1 MATAGGD
8 AQEPCCLG
16 ETVLGRLLDESHRL
30 HPDRLAPMVARE
42 LAALGMSGVVVYVVD
57 FEQHLL
63 MPLGGDGLPDQDPLD
78 IDTTTA
84 GRAFR
89 AERVIEEPAEGSG
102 SGVRLWIPVVDGSE
116 RLGILAVTVAA
127 VDDVLRRRARHVA
140 AVVASMVVSKKL
152 HGDRIELTRRLRPM
166 DLAAELRWTM
176 LPPLTYVNDRV
187 AVSGILVPAYEIAG
201 DSFDYAMNGDIAH
214 VAIVDAMG
222 HGLEA
227 SRMANLALASYRSSR
242 RQGLDLIASYGA
254 LDRIVTAEFGPDR
267 FVTGQLATLDITTGT
282 LTWLN
287 AGHPAPILLRGRSS
301 TVDLT
306 ADVCLPMGLGDLSAT
321 LTDVALQPGD
331 CVLFFTDGVSEARSA
346 DGELFGRTRL
356 GDLLVEVSAAGET
369 PAEMMRRLCHA
380 VLAHQNDTLQDDAT
394 LLVVC
399 WSG

>member
-1 MATAGGD
+1 MAQAGG
-8 AQEPCCLG
+8 EPAEQLCLG
-16 ETVLGRLLDESHRL
+16 EKVIGRLLDESHRL

-42 LAALGMSGVVVYVVD
+42 LAGLGMSDVVVYVVD

-63 MPLGGDGLPDQDPLD
+63 MPLPGDGLPDHDPLD
-78 IDTTTA
+78 IEATTA

-89 AERVIEEPAEGSG
+89 TEQLLEEPADDGR
-102 SGVRLWIPVVDGSE
+102 VRMWIPVVDGSE
-116 RLGILAVTVAA
+116 RLGILGVTVAA
-127 VDDVLRRRARHVA
+127 VDELLRRRARHVA

-152 HGDRIELTRRLRPM
+152 YGDRIELTRRLRPM

-187 AVSGILVPAYEIAG
+187 AISGILVPAYEIAG
-201 DSFDYAMNGDIAH
+201 DSFDYAMNGDVAH

-242 RQGLDLIASYGA
+242 RQGLDLIASYSA
-254 LDRIVTAEFGPDR
+254 LDRIVSAEFGPDK
-267 FVTGQLATLDITTGT
+267 FVTGQLASMDVTTGT

-301 TVDLT
+301 TIDLT
-306 ADVCLPMGLGDLSAT
+306 AEVSLPMGLGDVSAT
-321 LTDVALQPGD
+321 LAEAALEPGD
-331 CVLFFTDGVSEARSA
+331 CVLFFTDGVSEARSRG
-346 DGELFGRTRL
+346 GELFGRKRL
-356 GDLLVEVSAAGET
+356 AELLVQVSADGET

-380 VLAHQNDTLQDDAT
+380 VLAHQHETLQDDAT

-399 WSG
+399 WMG